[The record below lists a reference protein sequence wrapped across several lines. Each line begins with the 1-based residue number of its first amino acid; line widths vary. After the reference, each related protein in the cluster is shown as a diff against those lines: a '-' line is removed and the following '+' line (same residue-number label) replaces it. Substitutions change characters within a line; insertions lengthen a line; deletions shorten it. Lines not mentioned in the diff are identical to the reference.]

1 MTAETLMLAGGVLAF
16 AVTFAWVRSRRLR
29 EKYAVLWMSVATLL
43 LLLGVFP
50 EVVKDLARMTR
61 MAYPSMVLFLSLGM
75 IYLFSMSV
83 SLSLTRARRCSI
95 RLLQELALARH
106 ELETLH
112 HRLSALEEQR
122 PADTQTG

>member
-1 MTAETLMLAGGVLAF
+1 MTAETLMLAGGVIAF

-50 EVVKDLARMTR
+50 DVVKELARMTR
-61 MAYPSMVLFLSLGM
+61 MAYPSMVLFLSLGA

-83 SLSLTRARRCSI
+83 SLSLTRSRRVAI
-95 RLLQELALARH
+95 RLMQELALTRH
-106 ELETLH
+106 ELDVMRD
-112 HRLSALEEQR
+112 RLTALEFNHRQS
-122 PADTQTG
+122 